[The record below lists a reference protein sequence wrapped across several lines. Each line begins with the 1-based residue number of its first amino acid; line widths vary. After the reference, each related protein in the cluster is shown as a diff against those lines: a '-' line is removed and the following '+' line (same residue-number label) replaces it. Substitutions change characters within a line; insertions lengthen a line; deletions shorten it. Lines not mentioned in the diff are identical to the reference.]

1 MFEIVFL
8 GTSASAP
15 SIHRGLTANII
26 VAGEHRFLLDC
37 GEGTQRQIL
46 KSGMGFKRL
55 DKILL
60 THSHLDHILGLGG
73 LVSTFTHWEES
84 LKNINIWGGNHTL
97 TRVHALL
104 FGAVLRYEKNHMNV
118 HLNALEG
125 GTFFT
130 SKQFDVS
137 AFPVTH
143 RGAGNFGYVFKEHDH
158 HPFLAEKA
166 DALGVP
172 QGPERGRLVKGEAVT
187 LADGSVVTPEMVLG
201 ERETG
206 CKFVYVGDTGRTD
219 NLFPYVQDADTL
231 VIEATFL
238 DSERED
244 AAAFGHL
251 TAKQAAELARDAN
264 VKTLILNHVS
274 RRYRERD
281 IIREA
286 QAVFKNTFVARDFD
300 HFAMKRGEQT
310 VKLNLPN
317 QPTPISS
324 DDLNDSSA

>member
-1 MFEIVFL
+1 MFEILFL

-15 SIHRGLTANII
+15 SIHRGLTANVIL
-26 VAGEHRFLLDC
+26 AGEYRFLLDC

-46 KSGMGFKRL
+46 KSGVGFKRL

-60 THSHLDHILGLGG
+60 THAHLDHILGLGG
-73 LVSTFTHWEES
+73 LISTFVHWE
-84 LKNINIWGGNHTL
+84 KGIGDIDIWGGNATL
-97 TRVHALL
+97 SRVNDLL
-104 FGAVLRYEKNHMNV
+104 FGAVLRYEKAHMRVN
-118 HLNALEG
+118 LNPLEG
-125 GTFFT
+125 GVFF
-130 SKQFDVS
+130 SGKQFAVS
-137 AFPVTH
+137 AFPVSH
-143 RGAGNFGYVFKEHDH
+143 RGAGNFGFVFKEHDH

-172 QGPERGRLVKGEAVT
+172 IGPERGRLVRGERVT
-187 LADGSVVTPEMVLG
+187 LADGRTITPEMVLG
-201 ERETG
+201 EREIG

-219 NLFPYVQDADTL
+219 NLLPHAQDADTL

-238 DSERED
+238 DSDRED
-244 AAAFGHL
+244 AGSFGHL

-286 QAVFKNTFVARDFD
+286 QAIFPNTFVARDFD
-300 HFAMKRGEQT
+300 HFRMRRGERT
-310 VKLNLPN
+310 IKLK
-317 QPTPISS
+317 TS
-324 DDLNDSSA
+324 DESAHFANPDLKDS

>member
-1 MFEIVFL
+1 MFEILFL

-26 VAGEHRFLLDC
+26 LAGEHRFLLDC

-46 KSGMGFKRL
+46 KSGVGFKRL

-73 LVSTFTHWEES
+73 LVSTFTRWEDGIGDIE
-84 LKNINIWGGNHTL
+84 IWGGSATL
-97 TRVHALL
+97 KRVHALL
-104 FGAVLRYEKNHMNV
+104 FDVVLRDERSQMQIN
-118 HLNALEG
+118 LNPLQEG
-125 GTFFT
+125 PFFS
-130 SKQFDVS
+130 SKQFEIS
-137 AFPVTH
+137 AFPVFH
-143 RGAGNFGYVFKEHDH
+143 RGAGCYGFVFKEHDH

-166 DALGVP
+166 EALGVP
-172 QGPERGRLVKGEAVT
+172 VGPERGRLVKGERVT
-187 LADGSVVTPEMVLG
+187 LADGRVITPDMVLG
-201 ERETG
+201 EREQG

-219 NLFPYVQDADTL
+219 NILPHAQDADTL

-244 AAAFGHL
+244 AGSFGHL

-286 QAVFKNTFVARDFD
+286 QAVFPNTFVARDFD
-300 HFAMKRGEQT
+300 HFQMRRGTPTTKIQPESSQT
-310 VKLNLPN
+310 QN
-317 QPTPISS
+317 
-324 DDLNDSSA
+324 DLKDSI